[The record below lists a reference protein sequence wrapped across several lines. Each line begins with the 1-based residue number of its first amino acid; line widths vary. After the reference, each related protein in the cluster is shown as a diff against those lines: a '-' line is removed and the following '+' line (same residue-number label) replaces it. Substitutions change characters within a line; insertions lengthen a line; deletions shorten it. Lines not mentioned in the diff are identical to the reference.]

1 MPSDRNLAPPE
12 VTQPQPSARQERD
25 RPGRVSPAPL
35 PAVMAQPLPV
45 ALVGYAA
52 ATLTTLS
59 FFPQAIKTVRSGD
72 TRGISLPMYVLLTLG
87 IALWGLY
94 GLITGDGPLIVANA
108 ITLVPA
114 LVVLQRKVV
123 SLRASEGT
131 RLWQGW

>member
-1 MPSDRNLAPPE
+1 
-12 VTQPQPSARQERD
+12 
-25 RPGRVSPAPL
+25 
-35 PAVMAQPLPV
+35 MAQPLPV
-45 ALVGYAA
+45 ALVGYSA

-94 GLITGDGPLIVANA
+94 GLITRDGPLIVANA

-114 LVVLQRKVV
+114 VVVLQRKIA
-123 SLRASEGT
+123 SLRASEGM